1 MVRNI
6 KLIKNIFILKTICFN
21 QNYNKIT
28 FKTFFNKSP
37 SYISP
42 SANKL
47 SVNVSIANGIK
58 KYCTVG
64 FFGKFQQK
72 ADAEYCN

>member
-28 FKTFFNKSP
+28 FKTFFKIYWNKM
-37 SYISP
+37 I
-42 SANKL
+42 L
-47 SVNVSIANGIK
+47 QI
-58 KYCTVG
+58 
-64 FFGKFQQK
+64 
-72 ADAEYCN
+72 